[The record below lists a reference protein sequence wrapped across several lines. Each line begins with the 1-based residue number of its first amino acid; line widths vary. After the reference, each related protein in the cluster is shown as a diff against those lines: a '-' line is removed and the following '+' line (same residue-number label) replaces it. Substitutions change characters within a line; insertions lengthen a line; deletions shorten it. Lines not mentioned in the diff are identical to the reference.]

1 MSKCKICNKELY
13 EKISFINLFNNKYT
27 VHTECINNIV
37 INTDREA
44 FPVQGKLIYYDYLF
58 YDINPT
64 YNFEY
69 LEVEY
74 MQILFQRNL
83 VNYDWSIII
92 FYEEGV
98 FDAFSDSDLQI
109 LFSLSNKPVLIISII
124 YSDMSSIFNES
135 F

>member
-1 MSKCKICNKELY
+1 M
-13 EKISFINLFNNKYT
+13 
-27 VHTECINNIV
+27 
-37 INTDREA
+37 
-44 FPVQGKLIYYDYLF
+44 QGKLIYYDYLF